1 MQPKLSLALSAL
13 VFLTLVLAQAW
24 VTGVNPGFPR
34 LIGAALMWTFL
45 AAIIGGMASG
55 LGYIFDITD
64 PVRLKRQF
72 SKGVLV
78 CTLAVGVWMVIL
90 LASDAPPTFDAPMRL
105 DPTG

>member
-13 VFLTLVLAQAW
+13 IFLMLVMAQAW
-24 VTGVNPGFPR
+24 VTAVNPGLPR

-45 AAIIGGMASG
+45 AAIVGGMASG

-64 PVRLKRQF
+64 PKRLKAQF
-72 SKGVLV
+72 SKGVLL
-78 CTLAVGVWMVIL
+78 CTVAVAAWMLIL
-90 LASDAPPTFDAPMRL
+90 LASDAPPTFDAPARL